1 MRPATPPLN
10 PYGRSVT
17 VKISGN
23 GGLTH
28 VRRLLKDALRAA
40 THAKR
45 GEALDEATRIIN
57 RWAKKK

>member
-1 MRPATPPLN
+1 
-10 PYGRSVT
+10 VT